1 MIGRTERKRNNV
13 TFPTFM
19 TPPGRLGQGLMQLER
34 CEFEDASASL
44 EGEHSAAVEVI
55 FPGFSEFFSWLR
67 RCFFLI
73 FF

>member
-1 MIGRTERKRNNV
+1 
-13 TFPTFM
+13 
-19 TPPGRLGQGLMQLER
+19 MQLER

-67 RCFFLI
+67 RCFFLD
-73 FF
+73 FFLNGRSTMIGEPIGNRC